1 MRPALVP
8 VAAPGVAVVPVVVV
22 VLVVVVVPEM
32 AASGVDVAEI
42 VEADVVINNPMP
54 NLYRITIESDVTI
67 DANLPLAWKDLTFDI
82 EFVEIP

>member
-8 VAAPGVAVVPVVVV
+8 VAAPDVAVVPVA
-22 VLVVVVVPEM
+22 VVVPVV
-32 AASGVDVAEI
+32 AAPVVDVAEI